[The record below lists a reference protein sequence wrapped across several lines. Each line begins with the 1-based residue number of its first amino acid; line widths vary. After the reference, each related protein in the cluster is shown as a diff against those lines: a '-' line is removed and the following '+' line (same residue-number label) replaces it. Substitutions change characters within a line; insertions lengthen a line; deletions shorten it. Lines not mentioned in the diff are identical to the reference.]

1 MKINKKASNSGVEAV
16 TEVDSA
22 EKTQSIGQVLKAAR
36 LAQVMSAQDIARQL
50 RLSEKQIEAIEEDD
64 HSKFPNQIFLR
75 GFIRNYAKL
84 VREDTKKF
92 SQLLGE
98 TFPPTST
105 QAITFSVDGTP
116 FIPDHK
122 KSKGNLIILLIVVL
136 VSSLLVYE
144 VYRSGGDDPKTNENI
159 ENGTVAET
167 IIQLETET
175 ETETE
180 IEQAP
185 EDNQNQ
191 LSSVIKS
198 NGSDFNVLVDEVEVD
213 QQGGD
218 SLDKEQNVEMAL
230 ELEVEVE
237 DKLVES
243 EGGGTL
249 RFIFTGESWVEVK
262 DAEGKKIFAQ
272 TSPDNTEET
281 VNGSPP
287 FSLIIGNAASVR
299 LFYNDELVDLI
310 PYTNTNGGV
319 ARLSLD

>member
-1 MKINKKASNSGVEAV
+1 MKNNKKASNSEIEAV

-22 EKTQSIGQVLKAAR
+22 EKIQSIGQALKAAR

-50 RLSEKQIEAIEEDD
+50 RLSEKQIAAIEEDD

-84 VREDTKKF
+84 VREDSKEFFK
-92 SQLLGE
+92 LLE
-98 TFPPTST
+98 KTFPPTST

-116 FIPDHK
+116 FTPGHK
-122 KSKGNLIILLIVVL
+122 QSKGNLIILLIVVL
-136 VSSLLVYE
+136 VSSLLIYE
-144 VYRSGGDDPKTNENI
+144 VYRSGGDDQKK
-159 ENGTVAET
+159 NGNTDNGIMAET
-167 IIQLETET
+167 IIQL
-175 ETETE
+175 ETE

-191 LSSVIKS
+191 LSSVIES
-198 NGSDFNVLVDEVEVD
+198 NVSSFNVLTEEVEID
-213 QQGGD
+213 QQNGNY
-218 SLDKEQNVEMAL
+218 LDKEQNVETG
-230 ELEVEVE
+230 LEVEN
-237 DKLVES
+237 KPVES

-249 RFIFTGESWVEVK
+249 SFTFIGESWVEVE
-262 DAEGKKIFAQ
+262 DAEGRKIFSQ
-272 TSPDNTEET
+272 ISPGNTEET

-287 FSLIIGNAASVR
+287 FSLTIGNAASVR
-299 LFYNDELVDLI
+299 LLYNDKPVDLI

>member
-144 VYRSGGDDPKTNENI
+144 VYRSGGDDTKTNENI

-167 IIQLETET
+167 IIQL
-175 ETETE
+175 ETE

-198 NGSDFNVLVDEVEVD
+198 NGSDFNVLVDEVEAD

-218 SLDKEQNVEMAL
+218 SLDKEQKVETAL
-230 ELEVEVE
+230 EIE
-237 DKLVES
+237 DKSVES
-243 EGGGTL
+243 DGGGTL
-249 RFIFTGESWVEVK
+249 RFMFAGESWVEVK
-262 DAEGKKIFAQ
+262 DAEGKKIFSQ
-272 TSPDNTEET
+272 TNLSNTERT
-281 VNGSPP
+281 VKGSPP
-287 FSLIIGNAASVR
+287 FSLTIGNAASVK
-299 LFYNDELVDLI
+299 LLYNDESVDLI

>member
-1 MKINKKASNSGVEAV
+1 MVSLIMKNNKKASNSGVEAV

-50 RLSEKQIEAIEEDD
+50 RLSEKQIEAIENDD

-167 IIQLETET
+167 IIQLETE
-175 ETETE
+175 
-180 IEQAP
+180 IEQVP

-198 NGSDFNVLVDEVEVD
+198 NGSDFNVLIEEVEVD

-218 SLDKEQNVEMAL
+218 SLDKEQKVETAL
-230 ELEVEVE
+230 EVE
-237 DKLVES
+237 DKPVES
-243 EGGGTL
+243 GGGGTL
-249 RFIFTGESWVEVK
+249 RFKFTGESWVEVK
-262 DAEGKKIFAQ
+262 DAEGKKIFSQ
-272 TSPDNTEET
+272 TSPGNTEET

-287 FSLIIGNAASVR
+287 FSLTIGNAASVR
-299 LFYNDELVDLI
+299 LFYNDEPVDLI
-310 PYTNTNGGV
+310 LYTNTNGGV

>member
-1 MKINKKASNSGVEAV
+1 MVSLIMKNNKKASNSGVEAV

-50 RLSEKQIEAIEEDD
+50 RLSEKQIEAIENDD

-136 VSSLLVYE
+136 VSSLLGYE
-144 VYRSGGDDPKTNENI
+144 VYRSVGDDPKTNENI

-167 IIQLETET
+167 IIQLETE
-175 ETETE
+175 
-180 IEQAP
+180 IEQVP
-185 EDNQNQ
+185 EDNQSQ

-198 NGSDFNVLVDEVEVD
+198 NGSDFNVLIEEVEVD
-213 QQGGD
+213 EQGGD
-218 SLDKEQNVEMAL
+218 FLDKEQKVETAL
-230 ELEVEVE
+230 EVE
-237 DKLVES
+237 DKPVENG
-243 EGGGTL
+243 GGGTL
-249 RFIFTGESWVEVK
+249 RFKFTGESWVEVK
-262 DAEGKKIFAQ
+262 DAEGKKIFSQ
-272 TSPDNTEET
+272 TSPGNTEET

-287 FSLIIGNAASVR
+287 FSLTIGNAASVR
-299 LFYNDELVDLI
+299 LFYNDEPVDLI
-310 PYTNTNGGV
+310 LYTNTNGGV

>member
-1 MKINKKASNSGVEAV
+1 MVSLIMKTNKKASNSGVEAV

-50 RLSEKQIEAIEEDD
+50 RLSEKQIEAIENDD

-144 VYRSGGDDPKTNENI
+144 VYRSAGDDPKTNENI

-167 IIQLETET
+167 IIQLETE
-175 ETETE
+175 
-180 IEQAP
+180 IEQVP

-198 NGSDFNVLVDEVEVD
+198 NGSDFNVLIEEVEVD

-218 SLDKEQNVEMAL
+218 FLDKEQKVETAL
-230 ELEVEVE
+230 EVE
-237 DKLVES
+237 DKPVENG
-243 EGGGTL
+243 GGGTL
-249 RFIFTGESWVEVK
+249 RFKFTGESWVEVK
-262 DAEGKKIFAQ
+262 DAEGKKIFSQ
-272 TSPDNTEET
+272 TSPGNTEET

-287 FSLIIGNAASVR
+287 FSLTIGNAASVR
-299 LFYNDELVDLI
+299 LFYNDEPVDLI
-310 PYTNTNGGV
+310 LYTNTNGGV

>member
-1 MKINKKASNSGVEAV
+1 MVSLIMKTNKKASNSGVEAV

-22 EKTQSIGQVLKAAR
+22 EEIQSIGQVLKAAR
-36 LAQVMSAQDIARQL
+36 LAQAMSAQDIARQL
-50 RLSEKQIEAIEEDD
+50 RLSEKQIEAIENDD

-144 VYRSGGDDPKTNENI
+144 VYRSAGDDPKTNENI

-167 IIQLETET
+167 IIQLETE
-175 ETETE
+175 
-180 IEQAP
+180 IEQVP
-185 EDNQNQ
+185 EDNQSQ

-198 NGSDFNVLVDEVEVD
+198 NGSDFNVLIEEVEID

-218 SLDKEQNVEMAL
+218 SLDKEQKVETAL
-230 ELEVEVE
+230 EVE
-237 DKLVES
+237 DKPVENG
-243 EGGGTL
+243 GGGTL
-249 RFIFTGESWVEVK
+249 RFKFTGESWVEVK
-262 DAEGKKIFAQ
+262 DAEGKKIFSQ
-272 TSPDNTEET
+272 TSPGNTEET

-287 FSLIIGNAASVR
+287 FSLTIGNAASVR
-299 LFYNDELVDLI
+299 LFYNDEPVDLI
-310 PYTNTNGGV
+310 LYTNTNGGV
-319 ARLSLD
+319 AGLSLD

>member
-1 MKINKKASNSGVEAV
+1 MVSLIMKNNKKASNSGVEAV

-36 LAQVMSAQDIARQL
+36 LAQVMNAQDIARQL
-50 RLSEKQIEAIEEDD
+50 RLSEKQIEAIENDD

-167 IIQLETET
+167 IIQLETE
-175 ETETE
+175 
-180 IEQAP
+180 IEQVP

-198 NGSDFNVLVDEVEVD
+198 NGSDFNVLIEEVEVD

-218 SLDKEQNVEMAL
+218 SLDKEQKVETAL
-230 ELEVEVE
+230 EVE
-237 DKLVES
+237 DKPVES
-243 EGGGTL
+243 GGGGTL
-249 RFIFTGESWVEVK
+249 RFKFTGESWVEVK
-262 DAEGKKIFAQ
+262 DAEGKKIFSQ
-272 TSPDNTEET
+272 TSPGNTEET

-287 FSLIIGNAASVR
+287 FSLTIGNAASVR
-299 LFYNDELVDLI
+299 LFYNDEPVDLI
-310 PYTNTNGGV
+310 LYTNTNGGV

>member
-1 MKINKKASNSGVEAV
+1 MKNNKKASNSGVEAV

-50 RLSEKQIEAIEEDD
+50 RLSEKQIEAIENDD

-144 VYRSGGDDPKTNENI
+144 VYRSAGDDPKTNENI

-167 IIQLETET
+167 IIQLETE
-175 ETETE
+175 
-180 IEQAP
+180 IEQVP

-198 NGSDFNVLVDEVEVD
+198 NGSDFNVLIEEVEVD

-218 SLDKEQNVEMAL
+218 FLDKEQKVETAL
-230 ELEVEVE
+230 EVE
-237 DKLVES
+237 DKPVES
-243 EGGGTL
+243 GGGGTL
-249 RFIFTGESWVEVK
+249 RFKFTGESWVEVK
-262 DAEGKKIFAQ
+262 DAEGKKIFSQ
-272 TSPDNTEET
+272 TSPGNTEET

-287 FSLIIGNAASVR
+287 FSLTIGNAASVR
-299 LFYNDELVDLI
+299 LFYNDEPVDLI
-310 PYTNTNGGV
+310 LYTNTNGGV

>member
-1 MKINKKASNSGVEAV
+1 MVSLIMKNNKKASNSGVEAV

-36 LAQVMSAQDIARQL
+36 LAQVMNAQDIARQL
-50 RLSEKQIEAIEEDD
+50 RLSEKQIEAIENDD

-144 VYRSGGDDPKTNENI
+144 VYRSAGDDPKTNENI

-167 IIQLETET
+167 IIQLETE
-175 ETETE
+175 
-180 IEQAP
+180 IEQVP

-198 NGSDFNVLVDEVEVD
+198 NGSDFNVLIEEVEVD

-218 SLDKEQNVEMAL
+218 SLDKEQKVETAL
-230 ELEVEVE
+230 EVE
-237 DKLVES
+237 DKPVES
-243 EGGGTL
+243 GGGGTL
-249 RFIFTGESWVEVK
+249 RFKFTGESWVEVK
-262 DAEGKKIFAQ
+262 DVEGKKIFSQ
-272 TSPDNTEET
+272 TSPGNTEET

-287 FSLIIGNAASVR
+287 FSLTIGNAASVR
-299 LFYNDELVDLI
+299 LFYNDEPVDLI
-310 PYTNTNGGV
+310 LYTNTNGGV

>member
-1 MKINKKASNSGVEAV
+1 MVSLIMKTNKKASNSGAEAV

-22 EKTQSIGQVLKAAR
+22 EKTESIGQALKAAR
-36 LAQVMSAQDIARQL
+36 LAQVMSVQDIARQL

-136 VSSLLVYE
+136 VSSLLGYE
-144 VYRSGGDDPKTNENI
+144 VYRSVGDDPETNENI

-167 IIQLETET
+167 IIQLETE
-175 ETETE
+175 
-180 IEQAP
+180 IEQVP
-185 EDNQNQ
+185 EDNQSQ

-198 NGSDFNVLVDEVEVD
+198 NGSDFNVLIEEVEVD

-218 SLDKEQNVEMAL
+218 FLDKEQKVETAL
-230 ELEVEVE
+230 EVE
-237 DKLVES
+237 DKPVENG
-243 EGGGTL
+243 GGGTL
-249 RFIFTGESWVEVK
+249 RFKFTGESWVEVK
-262 DAEGKKIFAQ
+262 DAEGKKIFSQ
-272 TSPDNTEET
+272 TSPGNTEET

-287 FSLIIGNAASVR
+287 FSLTIGNAASVR
-299 LFYNDELVDLI
+299 LFYNDEPVDLI
-310 PYTNTNGGV
+310 LYTNTNGGV

>member
-1 MKINKKASNSGVEAV
+1 MVSLIMKINKKASNSGVEAV

-22 EKTQSIGQVLKAAR
+22 EEIQSIGQVLKAAR

-50 RLSEKQIEAIEEDD
+50 RLSEKQIEAIENDD

-98 TFPPTST
+98 IFPPTSTT

-159 ENGTVAET
+159 ENGTIAET
-167 IIQLETET
+167 IIQLETE
-175 ETETE
+175 
-180 IEQAP
+180 IEQVP
-185 EDNQNQ
+185 VDNHNQ

-198 NGSDFNVLVDEVEVD
+198 NGSDFNVLIEEVEAD
-213 QQGGD
+213 QQSGD
-218 SLDKEQNVEMAL
+218 SLDKEQKVETAL
-230 ELEVEVE
+230 EVE
-237 DKLVES
+237 DKLIES

-249 RFIFTGESWVEVK
+249 SFMFTGESWVEVK
-262 DAEGKKIFAQ
+262 DAEGKKIFSQ
-272 TSPDNTEET
+272 TSPGNTEET

-287 FSLIIGNAASVR
+287 FSLIIGNATSVR
-299 LFYNDELVDLI
+299 LFYNDEPIDLI

>member
-1 MKINKKASNSGVEAV
+1 MVSLIMKTNKKASNSGVEAV

-36 LAQVMSAQDIARQL
+36 LAQGMSAQDIARQL
-50 RLSEKQIEAIEEDD
+50 RLSEKQIEAIEQDD

-98 TFPPTST
+98 TFPPTSTT

-159 ENGTVAET
+159 ENGTIAET
-167 IIQLETET
+167 IIQLETE
-175 ETETE
+175 
-180 IEQAP
+180 IEQVP

-191 LSSVIKS
+191 LSSVIKP
-198 NGSDFNVLVDEVEVD
+198 NGSDFNVLIEEVEAD
-213 QQGGD
+213 QQSGD
-218 SLDKEQNVEMAL
+218 SLDKEQKVETAL
-230 ELEVEVE
+230 EVE
-237 DKLVES
+237 DKLIES

-249 RFIFTGESWVEVK
+249 SFMFTGESWVEVK
-262 DAEGKKIFAQ
+262 DAEGKKIFSQ
-272 TSPDNTEET
+272 TSPGNTEET

-287 FSLIIGNAASVR
+287 FSLIIGNATSVR
-299 LFYNDELVDLI
+299 LFYNDEPIDLI

>member
-1 MKINKKASNSGVEAV
+1 MVSLIMKTNKKASNSGAEAV

-22 EKTQSIGQVLKAAR
+22 EKTESIGQALKAAR
-36 LAQVMSAQDIARQL
+36 LAQVMSVQDIARQL
-50 RLSEKQIEAIEEDD
+50 RLSEKQIEAIEDDD

-144 VYRSGGDDPKTNENI
+144 VYRSVGDDPKTNENI

-167 IIQLETET
+167 IIQLETE
-175 ETETE
+175 
-180 IEQAP
+180 IEQVP

-198 NGSDFNVLVDEVEVD
+198 NGSDFNVLIEEVEVD

-218 SLDKEQNVEMAL
+218 FLDKEQKVETAL
-230 ELEVEVE
+230 EVE
-237 DKLVES
+237 DKPVENG
-243 EGGGTL
+243 GGGTL
-249 RFIFTGESWVEVK
+249 RFKFTGESWVEVK
-262 DAEGKKIFAQ
+262 DAEGKKIFSQ
-272 TSPDNTEET
+272 TSPGNTEET

-287 FSLIIGNAASVR
+287 FSLTIGNAASVR
-299 LFYNDELVDLI
+299 LFYNDEPVDLI
-310 PYTNTNGGV
+310 LYTNTNGGV

>member
-1 MKINKKASNSGVEAV
+1 MKNNKKASNSEIEAV

-22 EKTQSIGQVLKAAR
+22 EKIQSIGQALKAAR

-50 RLSEKQIEAIEEDD
+50 RLSEKQIAAIEEDD

-84 VREDTKKF
+84 VREDSKEF
-92 SQLLGE
+92 SKLLE
-98 TFPPTST
+98 KTFPPTST

-116 FIPDHK
+116 FTPGHK
-122 KSKGNLIILLIVVL
+122 QSKGNLIILLIVVL
-136 VSSLLVYE
+136 VSSLLIYE
-144 VYRSGGDDPKTNENI
+144 VYRSGGDDQKK
-159 ENGTVAET
+159 NGNTDNGIMAET
-167 IIQLETET
+167 IIQL
-175 ETETE
+175 ETE

-191 LSSVIKS
+191 LSSVIES
-198 NGSDFNVLVDEVEVD
+198 NVSSFNVLTEEVEID
-213 QQGGD
+213 QQNG
-218 SLDKEQNVEMAL
+218 SYLDKEQNVEAA
-230 ELEVEVE
+230 LEVEN
-237 DKLVES
+237 KPVES

-249 RFIFTGESWVEVK
+249 SFTFIGESWVEVE
-262 DAEGKKIFAQ
+262 DAEGRKIFSQ
-272 TSPDNTEET
+272 ISPGNTEET

-287 FSLIIGNAASVR
+287 FSLTIGNAASVR
-299 LFYNDELVDLI
+299 LLYNDKPVDLI

>member
-1 MKINKKASNSGVEAV
+1 MVSLIMKTNKKASNSGAEAV

-22 EKTQSIGQVLKAAR
+22 EKTESIGQALKAAR
-36 LAQVMSAQDIARQL
+36 LAQVMSVQDIARQL
-50 RLSEKQIEAIEEDD
+50 RLSEKQIEAIENDD

-136 VSSLLVYE
+136 VSSLLGYE
-144 VYRSGGDDPKTNENI
+144 VYRSVGDDPKTNENI

-167 IIQLETET
+167 IIQLETE
-175 ETETE
+175 
-180 IEQAP
+180 IEQVP

-198 NGSDFNVLVDEVEVD
+198 NGSDFNVLIEEVEVD

-218 SLDKEQNVEMAL
+218 FLDKEQKVETAL
-230 ELEVEVE
+230 EVE
-237 DKLVES
+237 DKPVES
-243 EGGGTL
+243 GGGATL
-249 RFIFTGESWVEVK
+249 RFKFTGESWVEVK
-262 DAEGKKIFAQ
+262 DAEGKKIFSQ
-272 TSPDNTEET
+272 TSPGNTEET

-287 FSLIIGNAASVR
+287 FSLTIGNAASVR
-299 LFYNDELVDLI
+299 LFYNDEPVDLI
-310 PYTNTNGGV
+310 LYTNTNGGV

>member
-1 MKINKKASNSGVEAV
+1 MVSLIMKNNKKASNSGVEAV

-50 RLSEKQIEAIEEDD
+50 RLSEKQIEAIENDD

-167 IIQLETET
+167 IIQLETE
-175 ETETE
+175 
-180 IEQAP
+180 IEQVP

-198 NGSDFNVLVDEVEVD
+198 NGSDFNVLIEEVEVD

-218 SLDKEQNVEMAL
+218 FLDKEQKVETAL
-230 ELEVEVE
+230 EVE
-237 DKLVES
+237 DKPVES
-243 EGGGTL
+243 GGGGTL
-249 RFIFTGESWVEVK
+249 RFKFTGESWVEVK
-262 DAEGKKIFAQ
+262 DVEGKKIFSQ
-272 TSPDNTEET
+272 TSPGNTEET

-287 FSLIIGNAASVR
+287 FSLTIGNAASVR
-299 LFYNDELVDLI
+299 LFYNDEPVDLI
-310 PYTNTNGGV
+310 LYTNTNGGV

>member
-1 MKINKKASNSGVEAV
+1 MKNNKKASNSEIEAV
-16 TEVDSA
+16 TEVEDSA

-50 RLSEKQIEAIEEDD
+50 RLSEKQIAAIEEDD

-84 VREDTKKF
+84 VREDTKEF
-92 SQLLGE
+92 SKLLEE

-105 QAITFSVDGTP
+105 QPITFSVDGTP

-122 KSKGNLIILLIVVL
+122 QSKGNLIILLIVVL
-136 VSSLLVYE
+136 VSSLLIYE
-144 VYRSGGDDPKTNENI
+144 VYRSGGIDQKANENI
-159 ENGTVAET
+159 ENGTIAET
-167 IIQLETET
+167 VIQLETE
-175 ETETE
+175 
-180 IEQAP
+180 IELAP
-185 EDNQNQ
+185 EGNQNQ

-198 NGSDFNVLVDEVEVD
+198 NGSNFNALTEDVETD
-213 QQGGD
+213 QQNGNY
-218 SLDKEQNVEMAL
+218 LDKEQKVETV
-230 ELEVEVE
+230 LEVEN
-237 DKLVES
+237 KPVES

-249 RFIFTGESWVEVK
+249 SFTFTGESWVEVE
-262 DAEGKKIFAQ
+262 DAEGRKIFSQ
-272 TSPDNTEET
+272 ISPGNTEET

-287 FSLIIGNAASVR
+287 FSLTIGNAASVR
-299 LFYNDELVDLI
+299 LLYNDKPVDLI

>member
-1 MKINKKASNSGVEAV
+1 MKNNKKASNSEIEAV

-22 EKTQSIGQVLKAAR
+22 EKIQSIGQALKAAR

-50 RLSEKQIEAIEEDD
+50 RLSEKQIAAIEEDD

-84 VREDTKKF
+84 VREDSKEF
-92 SQLLGE
+92 SKLLE
-98 TFPPTST
+98 KTFPPTST

-116 FIPDHK
+116 FTPGHK
-122 KSKGNLIILLIVVL
+122 QSKGNLIILLIVVL
-136 VSSLLVYE
+136 VSSLLIYE
-144 VYRSGGDDPKTNENI
+144 VYRSGGDDQKKKGNTD
-159 ENGTVAET
+159 NGIMAET
-167 IIQLETET
+167 IIQL
-175 ETETE
+175 ETE

-191 LSSVIKS
+191 LSSVIES
-198 NGSDFNVLVDEVEVD
+198 NVSSFNVLTEEVEID
-213 QQGGD
+213 QQNG
-218 SLDKEQNVEMAL
+218 SYLDKEQNVEAA
-230 ELEVEVE
+230 LEVEN
-237 DKLVES
+237 KPVES

-249 RFIFTGESWVEVK
+249 SFTFIGESWVEVE
-262 DAEGKKIFAQ
+262 DAEGRKIFSQ
-272 TSPDNTEET
+272 ISPGNTEET

-287 FSLIIGNAASVR
+287 FSLTIGNAASVR
-299 LFYNDELVDLI
+299 LLYNDKPVDLI

>member
-1 MKINKKASNSGVEAV
+1 MKNNKKASNSGVEAV

-36 LAQVMSAQDIARQL
+36 LAQVMNAQDIARQL
-50 RLSEKQIEAIEEDD
+50 RLSEKQIEAIENDD

-167 IIQLETET
+167 IIQLETE
-175 ETETE
+175 
-180 IEQAP
+180 IEQVP

-198 NGSDFNVLVDEVEVD
+198 NGSDFNVLIEEVEVD

-218 SLDKEQNVEMAL
+218 SLDKEQKVETAL
-230 ELEVEVE
+230 EVE
-237 DKLVES
+237 DKPVES
-243 EGGGTL
+243 GGGGTL
-249 RFIFTGESWVEVK
+249 RFKFTGESWVEVK
-262 DAEGKKIFAQ
+262 DVEGKKIFSQ
-272 TSPDNTEET
+272 TSPGNTEET

-287 FSLIIGNAASVR
+287 FSLTIGNAASVR
-299 LFYNDELVDLI
+299 LFYNDEPVDLI
-310 PYTNTNGGV
+310 LYTNTNGGV

>member
-1 MKINKKASNSGVEAV
+1 MVSLIMKTNKKASNSGAEAV

-22 EKTQSIGQVLKAAR
+22 EKTESIGQALKAAR
-36 LAQVMSAQDIARQL
+36 LAQVMSVQDIARQL
-50 RLSEKQIEAIEEDD
+50 RLSEKQIEAIEDDD

-98 TFPPTST
+98 TFPRTST

-116 FIPDHK
+116 FIPVHK
-122 KSKGNLIILLIVVL
+122 KSKGNLIILFIVVL
-136 VSSLLVYE
+136 VSFLLVYE
-144 VYRSGGDDPKTNENI
+144 VYRSGGDDQKTNENI

-167 IIQLETET
+167 IIQLETE
-175 ETETE
+175 
-180 IEQAP
+180 IEQVP

-191 LSSVIKS
+191 FSSVIKS
-198 NGSDFNVLVDEVEVD
+198 NGSDFNVLIEEVEVD
-213 QQGGD
+213 QQGVD
-218 SLDKEQNVEMAL
+218 SLDKEQKVETAL
-230 ELEVEVE
+230 EVE
-237 DKLVES
+237 DKPVES
-243 EGGGTL
+243 GGGGGTL
-249 RFIFTGESWVEVK
+249 RFMFTGESWVEVK
-262 DAEGKKIFAQ
+262 DAEGKKIFSQ
-272 TSPDNTEET
+272 TSPGNTEET

-287 FSLIIGNAASVR
+287 FFLTIGNAASVR
-299 LFYNDELVDLI
+299 LLYNDEPVDLI

>member
-1 MKINKKASNSGVEAV
+1 MVSLIMKTNKKASNSGVEAV

-50 RLSEKQIEAIEEDD
+50 RLSEKQIEAIEDDD

-98 TFPPTST
+98 TFPRTST

-116 FIPDHK
+116 FIPVHK
-122 KSKGNLIILLIVVL
+122 KSKGNLIILFIVVL
-136 VSSLLVYE
+136 VSFLLVYE
-144 VYRSGGDDPKTNENI
+144 VYRSGGDDQKTNENI

-167 IIQLETET
+167 IIQLETE
-175 ETETE
+175 
-180 IEQAP
+180 IEQVP

-191 LSSVIKS
+191 FSSVIKS
-198 NGSDFNVLVDEVEVD
+198 NGSDFNVLIEEVEID

-218 SLDKEQNVEMAL
+218 SLDKEQKVETAL
-230 ELEVEVE
+230 EVE
-237 DKLVES
+237 DKPVES
-243 EGGGTL
+243 GGGGGTL
-249 RFIFTGESWVEVK
+249 RFMFTGESWVEVK
-262 DAEGKKIFAQ
+262 DAEGKKIFSQ
-272 TSPDNTEET
+272 TSPGNTEET

-287 FSLIIGNAASVR
+287 FSLTIGNAASVR
-299 LFYNDELVDLI
+299 LFYNDEPVDLI
-310 PYTNTNGGV
+310 LYTNTNGGV

>member
-1 MKINKKASNSGVEAV
+1 MVSLIMKNNKKASNSGVEAV

-22 EKTQSIGQVLKAAR
+22 EEIQSIGQVLKAAR

-50 RLSEKQIEAIEEDD
+50 RLSEKQIEAIENDD

-144 VYRSGGDDPKTNENI
+144 VYRSAGDDPKTNENI

-175 ETETE
+175 E
-180 IEQAP
+180 QVP

-191 LSSVIKS
+191 FSSVIKS
-198 NGSDFNVLVDEVEVD
+198 NGSDFNVLIEEVEVD

-218 SLDKEQNVEMAL
+218 FLDKEQKVETAL
-230 ELEVEVE
+230 EVE
-237 DKLVES
+237 DKPVES
-243 EGGGTL
+243 GGGGTL
-249 RFIFTGESWVEVK
+249 RFKFTGESWVEVK
-262 DAEGKKIFAQ
+262 DAEGKKIFSQ
-272 TSPDNTEET
+272 TSPGNTEET

-287 FSLIIGNAASVR
+287 FSLTIGNAASVR
-299 LFYNDELVDLI
+299 LFYNDEPVDLI

>member
-1 MKINKKASNSGVEAV
+1 MVSLIMKTNKKASNSGVEAV

-22 EKTQSIGQVLKAAR
+22 EEIQSIGQVLKAAR
-36 LAQVMSAQDIARQL
+36 LAQAMSAQDIARQL
-50 RLSEKQIEAIEEDD
+50 RLSEKQIEAIENDD

-98 TFPPTST
+98 TFPSTST

-136 VSSLLVYE
+136 VSSLSVYE
-144 VYRSGGDDPKTNENI
+144 VYRSAGDDPKTNENI

-167 IIQLETET
+167 IIQLETE
-175 ETETE
+175 
-180 IEQAP
+180 IEQVP
-185 EDNQNQ
+185 EDNQSQ

-198 NGSDFNVLVDEVEVD
+198 NGSDFNVLIEEVEID

-218 SLDKEQNVEMAL
+218 SLDKEQKVETAL
-230 ELEVEVE
+230 EVE
-237 DKLVES
+237 DKPVES
-243 EGGGTL
+243 GGGGGTL
-249 RFIFTGESWVEVK
+249 RFMFTGESWVEVK
-262 DAEGKKIFAQ
+262 DAEGKKIFSQ
-272 TSPDNTEET
+272 TSPGNTEET

-287 FSLIIGNAASVR
+287 FSLTIGNAASVR
-299 LFYNDELVDLI
+299 LFYNDEPVDLI
-310 PYTNTNGGV
+310 LYTNTNGGV

>member
-1 MKINKKASNSGVEAV
+1 MKNNKKASNSEIEAV

-22 EKTQSIGQVLKAAR
+22 EKIQSIGQALKAAR

-50 RLSEKQIEAIEEDD
+50 RLSEKQIAAIEEDD

-84 VREDTKKF
+84 VREDSKEFFK
-92 SQLLGE
+92 LLE
-98 TFPPTST
+98 KTFPPTST

-116 FIPDHK
+116 FTADHK
-122 KSKGNLIILLIVVL
+122 QSKGNLIILLIVVL
-136 VSSLLVYE
+136 VSSLLIYE
-144 VYRSGGDDPKTNENI
+144 VYRSGGDDQKK
-159 ENGTVAET
+159 NGNTDNGIMAET
-167 IIQLETET
+167 IIQL
-175 ETETE
+175 ETE

-191 LSSVIKS
+191 LSPVIES
-198 NGSDFNVLVDEVEVD
+198 NGSNFNVLTEEVEID
-213 QQGGD
+213 QQNGNY
-218 SLDKEQNVEMAL
+218 LDKEQNVETG
-230 ELEVEVE
+230 LEVEN
-237 DKLVES
+237 KPVES

-249 RFIFTGESWVEVK
+249 SFTFIGESWVEVE
-262 DAEGKKIFAQ
+262 DAEGRKIFSQ
-272 TSPDNTEET
+272 ISPGNTEET

-287 FSLIIGNAASVR
+287 FSLTIGNAASVR
-299 LFYNDELVDLI
+299 LLYNDKPVDLI